1 MDVITANDREKVNET
16 LKYYPDYFGK
26 ISIITNVINNKLQLT
41 LKAFEGIDV
50 ITAND
55 LMIKI
60 VERLKASQLVEKHNL
75 DLLTV

>member
-1 MDVITANDREKVNET
+1 MQQ
-16 LKYYPDYFGK
+16 
-26 ISIITNVINNKLQLT
+26 SQLQLT